1 VNGFLTWIEA
11 SALGHFVRE
20 SGAWT
25 YPIVNLA
32 HVLGIATLFGSVL
45 VLDLALIGA
54 GSRTSK
60 ISQSALPVLAATAAP
75 LASAGFLLAVMS
87 GIGLLSSNATE
98 YNGNPFF
105 MIKFP
110 VIAIAFANAVA
121 VRRSAA
127 WKGIGSRELATHE
140 VRQLAWMGGVSL
152 ICWTGAITAGRMIG
166 YW

>member
-1 VNGFLTWIEA
+1 MNGFLTWIES
-11 SALGHFVRE
+11 SALGHLIRE
-20 SGAWT
+20 SGPWT

-45 VLDLALIGA
+45 VLDLAMLGGGRRIGK
-54 GSRTSK
+54 TSEGP
-60 ISQSALPVLAATAAP
+60 LPVLAATAAP
-75 LASAGFLLAVMS
+75 LASAGFVLAVIS
-87 GIGLLSSNATE
+87 GIGLLSSNASE
-98 YNGNPFF
+98 YQGNPFF

-110 VIAIAFANAVA
+110 LIAIAFANAVA
-121 VRRSAA
+121 IRRSAA
-127 WKGIGSRELATHE
+127 WRGLGSRELAPRE

>member
-1 VNGFLTWIEA
+1 VNGFLTWIES

-45 VLDLALIGA
+45 VLDLALISA
-54 GSRTSK
+54 GWRIGK
-60 ISQSALPVLAATAAP
+60 VPQSGLPVLAATAAP
-75 LASAGFLLAVMS
+75 LASVGFLLAVMS
-87 GIGLLSSNATE
+87 GVGLLSSNATD

-121 VRRSAA
+121 VRRSDA
-127 WKGIGSRELATHE
+127 WSAIGSRELAPHE
-140 VRQLAWMGGVSL
+140 VRQLARMGGLSL
-152 ICWTGAITAGRMIG
+152 VCWTGAITAGRMIG